1 MKCILIADDDEGI
14 RQILA
19 IQLGDAGYRVV
30 EARDGLEAIE
40 LFRNEKPELVLTDLR
55 MPYKDGQ
62 SLLESIRQ
70 EDSEATVVLM
80 SAYATVET
88 AVEVMKSGAFDF
100 LIKPFNEHE
109 MLACVQRALDVSHL
123 KQENRELR
131 KALCHTD
138 EEAIET
144 SSPQLKAVYAQAR
157 AVADTD
163 ATLLILG
170 NTGSGKEYLARDIH
184 KHSQRRDGPWIV
196 VNCGALPE
204 TLVEAELFGHT
215 KGAFTGATQARQG
228 RIMAAD
234 GGTLFLDE
242 IGDLP
247 LDTQVKLL
255 RFLQEGEIQAV
266 GSDAPAK
273 ANVRVIAATHRNLPE
288 MIREGSFREDLYY
301 RLNIISLT
309 LPDLNQRRGDIA
321 SLADTFM
328 SASARCHGRAA
339 PQLSGK
345 ALQLLEA
352 AAWPGNVRQLKNLC
366 ERWTLLYPGQELAP
380 QVIAGELSATAT
392 PAADTSA
399 WQLPADGIDLAEL
412 EKSLIEQA
420 LAQTGGNKSAAARL
434 LGMTRHTLDYRL
446 EKHAIQ
452 PK

>member
-1 MKCILIADDDEGI
+1 MKSILIADDDEGI
-14 RQILA
+14 RQILT
-19 IQLGDAGYRVV
+19 IQLGDAGYRVI
-30 EARDGLEAIE
+30 EAQDGLEAIE
-40 LFRNEKPELVLTDLR
+40 LFRSEEPDIVLTDLR

-62 SLLESIRQ
+62 SLLESIKQ
-70 EDSEATVVLM
+70 EDAAATVVLM

-88 AVEVMKSGAFDF
+88 AIEVMKSGAFDF

-109 MLACVQRALDVSHL
+109 VLACVQRALEISHL
-123 KQENRELR
+123 KLENREL
-131 KALCHTD
+131 KQALCKPDDD
-138 EEAIET
+138 EIDT
-144 SSPQLKAVYAQAR
+144 VSPELRAVYAQAR

-170 NTGSGKEYLARDIH
+170 NTGTGKEHLARDIH
-184 KHSQRRDGPWIV
+184 KHSQRADGPWIV

-215 KGAFTGATQARQG
+215 KGAFTGATGARPG
-228 RIMAAD
+228 RIMAAG

-255 RFLQEGEIQAV
+255 RFLQEGEVQAV
-266 GSDAPAK
+266 GADNPAK
-273 ANVRVIAATHRNLPE
+273 VDVRVIAATHRDLPE

-321 SLADTFM
+321 QLADTFM
-328 SASARCHGRAA
+328 SDSARCHGRAA
-339 PQLSGK
+339 PHLSGE
-345 ALQLLEA
+345 AIRLLEG

-366 ERWTLLYPGQELAP
+366 ERWTLLYPGKELTA
-380 QVIAGELSATAT
+380 QMLSCELEGEKPPCSDT
-392 PAADTSA
+392 P
-399 WQLPADGIDLAEL
+399 WQLPAGGIDLVEL

-420 LAQTGGNKSAAARL
+420 LALSSGNKSAAARL

-446 EKHAIQ
+446 EKHDIQ

>member
-1 MKCILIADDDEGI
+1 MKSILIADDDEGI
-14 RQILA
+14 RQILT
-19 IQLGDAGYRVV
+19 IQLGDAGYRVI

-40 LFRNEKPELVLTDLR
+40 LFRSERPDIVLTDLR

-62 SLLESIRQ
+62 GLLESVKQ
-70 EDSEATVVLM
+70 EDGNATVVLM

-88 AVEVMKSGAFDF
+88 AIEVMKSGAFDF

-109 MLACVQRALDVSHL
+109 VLACVQRALEVSHL
-123 KQENRELR
+123 KQENREL
-131 KALCHTD
+131 KQALCDTADHEIDTV
-138 EEAIET
+138 
-144 SSPQLKAVYAQAR
+144 SPELRTVYTQAR
-157 AVADTD
+157 SVADTD

-170 NTGSGKEYLARDIH
+170 NTGTGKEFLARDIH
-184 KHSQRRDGPWIV
+184 KHSHRADGPWIV

-215 KGAFTGATQARQG
+215 KGAFTGATDSRQG

-242 IGDLP
+242 IGDMP
-247 LDTQVKLL
+247 LDTQVKFL
-255 RFLQEGEIQAV
+255 RFLQEGEVQAV
-266 GSDAPAK
+266 GADSPARVD
-273 ANVRVIAATHRNLPE
+273 VRVIAATHRNLPE
-288 MIREGSFREDLYY
+288 MIKEGSFREDLFY

-321 SLADTFM
+321 QLATTFM
-328 SASARCHGRAA
+328 STAARCHGRAA
-339 PQLSGK
+339 PRLSGEAVK
-345 ALQLLEA
+345 LLES

-366 ERWTLLYPGQELAP
+366 ERWTLLYPGQELTT
-380 QVIAGELSATAT
+380 QILGVELEGEK
-392 PAADTSA
+392 PAAGDMA
-399 WQLPADGIDLAEL
+399 WQLPAQGIDLAEL

-420 LAQTGGNKSAAARL
+420 LELSRGNKSAAARL

-446 EKHAIQ
+446 EKHDIQ